1 MKKSKKIKSVTT
13 RLVNKYIITL
23 FIAAPLN
30 LIVTGYI
37 YVQFIPFFVSFVRNY
52 ISQRVAQFLNDYYEG
67 IFLFVTTAVFILIA
81 LIITIV
87 FFIKSARLTDTCYD
101 SIENIVYDNYQTPAL
116 PRELKQ
122 VHLQA
127 ESKIKNALKQR
138 DYLLQASE
146 QRKNDLVVYLA
157 HDLKTPLTSIVGYLT
172 LLQEAPEMPA
182 EYRAKYTQ
190 ITLDKAYR
198 LEQLINEFFDIT
210 RFNLQS
216 VILESNHLELTM
228 MLNQMAEE
236 FYPILAQK
244 DLTCSINANE
254 KINLI
259 GDADKLSR
267 VFDNLM
273 RNAVSYSYP
282 NTEIEISAYKSDNHA
297 VILFKNHGDKIPA
310 EKLKMIFEKFFRA
323 DESRTSSTGGA
334 GLGLAIAKQIVEK
347 HGGTISAQSDSNSTV
362 FTVKL
367 PLQQNVIKS

>member
-1 MKKSKKIKSVTT
+1 MKKSKKIKSVTA

-23 FIAAPLN
+23 LIAAPLN
-30 LIVTGYI
+30 LIVTGFIYI
-37 YVQFIPFFVSFVRNY
+37 RLAPLFVNFAYNY
-52 ISQRVAQFLNDYYEG
+52 ISQRISKFLDDYYEG
-67 IFLFVTTAVFILIA
+67 LFFIVTTAVFILIA

-87 FFIKSARLTDTCYD
+87 FFIKSARLTDTCYN

-116 PRELKQ
+116 SRELKQ

-216 VILESNHLELTM
+216 VILESNNIELSM

-244 DLTCSINANE
+244 NLTCSMNTNE